1 MSRFQAKPAGHTVPI
16 TTPLEEI
23 RAQAEAR
30 LSCLT
35 AAEVEVLVMLAQGL
49 GTKVIA
55 DRLGRSPKAIE
66 QRRASLSQRLGMSYV
81 EAAVLAGKAG
91 WV

>member
-1 MSRFQAKPAGHTVPI
+1 VSRFQAKPAGHTVPI

-35 AAEVEVLVMLAQGL
+35 AAEVEVLVLLAKGHSN
-49 GTKVIA
+49 KVIA
-55 DRLGRSPKAIE
+55 GKRGKTEKTIEDQRRTLTTRLGVT
-66 QRRASLSQRLGMSYV
+66 YV

>member
-1 MSRFQAKPAGHTVPI
+1 VSRFQARPAGHTVPI

-35 AAEVEVLVMLAQGL
+35 AAEVKVLVLLAKGYSN
-49 GTKVIA
+49 KVIA
-55 DRLGRSPKAIE
+55 GKLGKTEKTIEDQRRTLTTRLGVT
-66 QRRASLSQRLGMSYV
+66 YV